1 MRLSLACALTVS
13 SAVAVTFC
21 GLVRPASAQDLV
33 ARTEH
38 QSPEQERKSF
48 RLPPGFEIQ
57 LVAAEPDIDKPM
69 NIAFDAKGRL
79 WVTSTV
85 EYPYPA
91 KEGETPRD
99 KVIVLSDFAQDG
111 RARKVETFAEG
122 LNIPIGLLPVEN
134 GALVFAINHVRR
146 MLDTDGDGRADKNEL
161 LLGTYGFRDTHGM
174 TNHFTVGFDGWVYAN
189 HGFNNESD
197 IKASDGSSLKLT
209 SGNNYRFK
217 LDGSRVEPFAWGQ
230 VNPFGLT
237 FDPLGNLY
245 SADCHTRPQYLL
257 LRGAV
262 YPSFGKPDDGLG
274 FGPEMC
280 FHDHGSTGIA
290 GTLYYAA
297 DHFPE
302 KYRGMLFNGNPVTN
316 RINHDVLKWNGSSP
330 LAVDQGDFLA
340 SDDAWFRPVD
350 LVLGPDGAIYIADF
364 YNRIIGHYEVDLAHP
379 GRDRTSG
386 RIWRIVYRGED
397 GKGAVPAVPD
407 LSKATPAELVERLGD
422 GNLAVR
428 MMAQRQLV
436 ERADRV
442 KSIRVLVGRDVARA
456 RNVPQAVHVLWAQHQ
471 LDILK
476 DEALTAAM
484 YHAEREVRVHAIRIV
499 SEKLKVSPTLREAVR
514 QLIQDPDAHV
524 RRAAADALGRHPR
537 VENIR
542 PLLAARKA
550 AQPEDGHLVHT
561 IRMALRDQLE
571 STPVVHG
578 IAALKLNEDEERG
591 LADVIAGVKN
601 PDVGGLVMAYLTRGI
616 TDPGRTVQLLL
627 QAAKRL
633 PPGDVDTLTDT
644 VLQRFPGDLDL
655 QRQLFVSLLEGLA
668 QRGAEPGEATRRWGT
683 ELAEKLAASEPFDPG
698 AWTFYPLDGAA
709 AAAAAE
715 NLFSV
720 EQRPL
725 NDPAGVALWSSL
737 PRGEGVTG
745 VLRSREFEIPAK
757 LSFLIAGHYGSPD
770 QNEELKNL
778 VRLRLADADGGGG
791 KTVAEARVPRNDT
804 PQRVDW
810 DLAAVAGKKGYIEAV
825 DADARGAYAWVAF
838 GRFEPAV
845 APTPPPTAA
854 QDRIVAAAVIA
865 RALKLE
871 NLRERMEQ
879 LVGSDDVDPQARA
892 GAARALGAIG
902 TGASVKVLARAASD
916 PNVPPAVRQAVSQ
929 SLAEQNTAEA
939 RESLLAAIAAAPEPL
954 QRALSVSLAGNA
966 EGAEALLGAVR
977 AGKASPRLLQDPQV
991 AERLKAANLPDL
1003 DTRLAELTKGLVPAD
1018 EAVNRLIEQRR
1029 AGYDPADAS
1038 AERGLAVF
1046 TKNCSACHKVGEVG
1060 VVIGPQLDGLG
1071 QRGLD
1076 RIVED
1081 VVDPNRNVD
1090 GAFRTTILRLKG
1102 GETVSGL
1109 LRREEGAS
1117 IVLADSTGKESS
1129 VPAASVQRRAESPL
1143 SLMPSN
1149 FGEILTPG
1157 EFNDLMKFL
1166 LSK

>member
-1 MRLSLACALTVS
+1 MRLSLALAICLSVF
-13 SAVAVTFC
+13 VTT
-21 GLVRPASAQDLV
+21 LASPQSASAQDLV
-33 ARTEH
+33 AKTEH
-38 QSPEQERKSF
+38 QSPEQERAGF
-48 RLPPGFEIQ
+48 RLPPGFEMQ
-57 LVAAEPDIDKPM
+57 LVAAEPDINKPM

-91 KEGETPRD
+91 PEGQTPRD
-99 KVIVLSDFAQDG
+99 KVVVLSDFAEDG
-111 RARKVETFAEG
+111 RAQKVETFAEG
-122 LNIPIGLLPVEN
+122 LNIPIGLLPIEN

-146 MLDTDGDGRADKNEL
+146 MLDTDGDGKADKSEE
-161 LLGTYGFRDTHGM
+161 LLGTYGSLDTHGM

-189 HGFNNESD
+189 HGFRNESD

-297 DHFPE
+297 EHFPQQ
-302 KYRGMLFNGNPVTN
+302 YRGMLFNGNPVTSK
-316 RINHDVLKWNGSSP
+316 INFDAIKWTGSSP
-330 LAVDQGDFLA
+330 LAVDQGDFV
-340 SDDAWFRPVD
+340 SSEDPWFRPVD
-350 LVLGPDGAIYIADF
+350 LVLGPDGAIYVADF

-397 GKGAVPAVPD
+397 GKGKVPAMPD
-407 LSKATPAELVERLGD
+407 LSKSSPDELAEALGSP
-422 GNLAVR
+422 NLAVR
-428 MMAQRQLV
+428 MMAARQLT
-436 ERADRV
+436 ERSGTSAAGAVR
-442 KSIRVLVGRDVARA
+442 GAAARPA
-456 RNVPQAVHVLWAQHQ
+456 NAEQAVHALWVLQQ
-471 LDILK
+471 LGSLK
-476 DEALTAAM
+476 PEMLAAAAASDERA
-484 YHAEREVRVHAIRIV
+484 VRVHAMRILGES
-499 SEKLKVSPTLREAVR
+499 SELTAE
-514 QLIQDPDAHV
+514 QLDLARKGLNDADAFV
-524 RRAAADALGRHPR
+524 QRAAAEALARHPSPD
-537 VENIR
+537 NIR

-550 AQPEDGHLVHT
+550 APAGDGHLVHT

-571 STPVVHG
+571 STPVLEKL
-578 IAALKLNEDEERG
+578 ADLKLTGDEERG
-591 LADVIAGVKN
+591 VADVIAGVRN
-601 PDVGGLVMAYLTRGI
+601 PDVGGLIMAYLTRGI
-616 TDPGRTVQLLL
+616 TDPARTVQLLL

-633 PPGDVDTLTDT
+633 PPGDIDSLTKT
-644 VLQRFPGDLDL
+644 VLQRFPADLDL
-655 QRQLFVSLLEGLA
+655 QRQLFVSVLEGLA
-668 QRGAEPGEATRRWGT
+668 QRGAQPGEATRQWGAQ
-683 ELAEKLAASEPFDPG
+683 LAEKLAASEPFDAA
-698 AWTFYPLDGAA
+698 AWTFHALDGSAA
-709 AAAAAE
+709 RE
-715 NLFSV
+715 NGFAV

-725 NDPAGVALWSSL
+725 NDPNGVALWSSL
-737 PRGEGVTG
+737 PRGERVTG

-757 LSFLIAGHYGSPD
+757 LSFLLAGHYGAPGQD
-770 QNEELKNL
+770 EPLKNG
-778 VRLRLADADGGGG
+778 VRLHLADG
-791 KTVAEARVPRNDT
+791 TVVAEATVPRNDT
-804 PQRVDW
+804 PQRVEW
-810 DLAAVAGKKGYIEAV
+810 DLAKVAGKQGYLEAV
-825 DADARGAYAWVAF
+825 DADGRDAYAWLAF

-845 APTPPPTAA
+845 APTPPPPAS
-854 QDRIVAAAVIA
+854 QDRLLAAALIT
-865 RALKLE
+865 RALRLG
-871 NLRERMEQ
+871 NLRERMEFV
-879 LVGSDDVDPQARA
+879 VGNPNVDAQARA

-902 TGASVKVLARAASD
+902 TDDSVKVLARAASD
-916 PNVPPAVRQAVSQ
+916 PNVPPAVRHAVAESLSERNTPEARQ
-929 SLAEQNTAEA
+929 SL
-939 RESLLAAIAAAPEPL
+939 LDAIAAAPEPL
-954 QRALSVSLAGNA
+954 QRALSVALAGTA
-966 EGAEALLGAVR
+966 DGAEALLGAVQ

-991 AERLKAANLPDL
+991 AERLKAANLPDH
-1003 DTRLAELTKGLVPAD
+1003 DKRLKELTRGLIPAN
-1018 EAVNRLIEQRR
+1018 EAVNKLLEQRR
-1029 AGYDPADAS
+1029 AAYDPAKAS
-1038 AERGLAVF
+1038 AERGLEVF
-1046 TKNCSACHKVGEVG
+1046 TKNCSACHKIGDVG

-1071 QRGLD
+1071 LRGLD

-1129 VPAASVQRRAESPL
+1129 VPADRVQRRAESPL
-1143 SLMPSN
+1143 SLMPTN
-1149 FGEILTPG
+1149 FGEILTPE
-1157 EFNDLMKFL
+1157 EFNDLMAFL